1 MDIIFSLEDIEN
13 QFSDNSLIRGKAY
26 HQRGK
31 VKKYQASRDFHKIY
45 GVVIGSGN
53 RNYDQNITIVN
64 RKRHNGPKIIGDCTC
79 PVSYNCKHVV
89 AVLFTLLEE
98 NTIPKVVTG
107 NISILDR
114 WQEWQRG
121 NLEEERIYEDRLTS
135 NQHLLYTLNWNQQY
149 HSPHVSVN
157 IYSARPLKKGG
168 YGKSQREQIYRANHL
183 SFSEADKRIIGF
195 LKLLSELNPRSSI
208 RGKEGTLLLDQ
219 LLKSQRLFN
228 NMEERIPIRQGESV
242 ELALQWDT
250 AGSATALK
258 PIIDGLAP
266 GWHLIPTDPPSYFDS
281 NLNTIGLINTSISG
295 ATLEKLVNM
304 PPVPEDALAKA
315 FPYLQNLA
323 GVNTLP
329 IPKSLPLNVIDD
341 AVRPALTLKSV
352 QLPHSTERIHVADF
366 RLLYGPIPLSGDEIF
381 SKQPVTAELQE
392 YQGQLYRLNRD
403 FMREEEA
410 TQTLFKW
417 PWHFNSDQPA
427 QPFLTFLNSGSTIKA
442 IEQWHQFIQKGIPEL
457 KASGWLVEVEESFSL
472 KIHTVEEWGW
482 EAEQESNDWFSLG
495 VTIDIEG
502 QSLPLIPLLIG
513 YLELGAETHAK
524 KETLIPFGSGEYI
537 RLPNTLFKDLS
548 ALLEEWYNS
557 ESNGLRIPKYAVGD
571 LPEQEITWS
580 GNNNLKTM
588 ARHLHK
594 GPQPIKPP
602 RTLRAQLRPYQ
613 QAGLNWLQHLRRLN
627 MNGILA
633 DDMGLGKTLQTLGHL
648 LKEKEG
654 GRLKSPALVIV
665 PTSLLGNWH
674 QEAERFAP
682 NLSVLVLHGNQRHES
697 YTLIPQSNLVIT
709 TYPLIVRDEE
719 IFRNQEFHILI
730 LDEAQVIKNYKSKA
744 SQVVRTLNA
753 QHRICLTGTPL
764 ENHLGELWSLF
775 DFLMPGF
782 LQNRKKFNTLYR
794 TPIEKQRSEEKQG
807 QLCHRISPF
816 LLRRTKQEVA
826 KELPAKTEIIYRV
839 NFGKNQAAL
848 YETVRAAMEKRVRD
862 LMKQKGLNRSQ
873 IEILDALLKLRQTCC
888 DPQLVKL
895 EKAKKVKQS
904 AKLEAL
910 MELLPEMVEEGRKI
924 LLFSQFTEMLAKI
937 ASKLDQANI
946 PYAKLTGQT
955 RRRQEAIDTFQN
967 GDIPVFLI
975 SLKAGGVGLN
985 LTAADTVIH
994 YDPWWNPAMEN
1005 QATDRAHRIG
1015 QDKPVF
1021 VYKLI
1026 CENTVEEKILELQA
1040 QKQALADAVYSKNHG
1055 TVKMDSEQWLALFR

>member
-1 MDIIFSLEDIEN
+1 MDITFSLEDIED
-13 QFSDNSLIRGKAY
+13 QFSDNSLIRGKTY
-26 HQRGK
+26 YQRGN
-31 VKKYQASRDFHKIY
+31 VKKYQASHDFHKIY
-45 GVVIGSGN
+45 GVVIGSGS

-64 RKRHNGPKIIGDCTC
+64 RRRHNRPKIIGGCTC

-98 NTIPKVVTG
+98 NKIPKAAIG
-107 NISILDR
+107 NTSIRDR
-114 WQEWQRG
+114 WQEWQRS
-121 NLEEERIYEDRLTS
+121 NLAEGHIYENPLTS

-149 HSPHVSVN
+149 NSPHVSVN

-168 YGKSQREQIYRANHL
+168 YGKSQREQLYRANHL
-183 SFSEADKRIIGF
+183 SSRRNDKRIVGL
-195 LKLLSELNPRSSI
+195 LKLLSELNSRSAL
-208 RGKEGTLLLDQ
+208 RGKEGALLLDQ

-228 NMEERIPIRQGESV
+228 NMEEQIPIRQGEPV

-250 AGSATALK
+250 AGSTTELNL
-258 PIIDGLAP
+258 IVGGLAS
-266 GWHLIPTDPPSYFDS
+266 GWRLIPTDPPSYFDP
-281 NLNTIGLINTSISG
+281 NMNTIGLISTSIHG
-295 ATLEKLVNM
+295 ETLEKLVDM
-304 PPVPEDALAKA
+304 PPVPEDALVKA
-315 FPYLQNLA
+315 FPYLQSLV

-329 IPKSLPLNVIDD
+329 TPKSLSLNVIDET
-341 AVRPALTLKSV
+341 VRPALTLKTI
-352 QLPHSTERIHVADF
+352 QPPHSTERIHVAYF
-366 RLLYGPIPLSGDEIF
+366 RLLYGPISLSRDEAF
-381 SKQPVTAELQE
+381 SKQPATTELQE

-403 FMREEEA
+403 FIREEEA
-410 TQTLFKW
+410 IQTLFKW
-417 PWHFNSDQPA
+417 PWHFDPDQPD
-427 QPFLTFLNSGSTIKA
+427 QPFLTFLNSGSTTEV
-442 IEQWHQFIQKGIPEL
+442 IEQWHQFIQEGIPEL
-457 KASGWLVEVEESFSL
+457 KTSGWLIEIEDNFSL

-495 VTIDIEG
+495 VTIDIDG
-502 QSLPLIPLLIG
+502 RSLSLIPLLIG
-513 YLELGAETHAK
+513 YLELGQEPHEK
-524 KETLIPFGSGEYI
+524 KESLIPFGSGQYI
-537 RLPNTLFKDLS
+537 RLPNQLFKDLS

-557 ESNGLRIPKYAVGD
+557 ESNGLRIPRYAVGD
-571 LPEQEITWS
+571 LQKQEIIWS
-580 GNNNLKTM
+580 GNNNLKTL

-594 GPQPIKPP
+594 GPKPIKPP
-602 RTLRAQLRPYQ
+602 RALRAQLRPYQ

-682 NLSVLVLHGNQRHES
+682 NLSVLILHGNQRHEN
-697 YTLIPQSNLVIT
+697 YTLIPQSDLVIT

-719 IFRNQEFHILI
+719 ILRNQEFHILI

-794 TPIEKQRSEEKQG
+794 TPIEKQSSEEKQG
-807 QLCHRISPF
+807 QLNHRISPF

-839 NFGKNQAAL
+839 NFGKTQATL

-862 LMKQKGLNRSQ
+862 LMKKKGLNRSQ

-895 EKAKKVKQS
+895 EKARKVKQS

-924 LLFSQFTEMLAKI
+924 LLFSQFTEMLGKI

-946 PYAKLTGQT
+946 SHVKLTGQT
-955 RRRQEAIDTFQN
+955 RRRQETIDAFQN

-994 YDPWWNPAMEN
+994 YDPWWNPAVEN

-1015 QDKPVF
+1015 QDKPIF

-1040 QKQALADAVYSKNHG
+1040 QKQALADAVYSKNHE